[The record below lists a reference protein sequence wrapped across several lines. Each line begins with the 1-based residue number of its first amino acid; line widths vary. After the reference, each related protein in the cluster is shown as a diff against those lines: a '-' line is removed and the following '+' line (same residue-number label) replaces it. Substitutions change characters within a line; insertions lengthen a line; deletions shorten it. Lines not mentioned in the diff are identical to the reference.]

1 MVERDPAGHAPG
13 SLGIASGSQGTG
25 TGSPGTAAMG
35 SRGTAAGSR
44 RGAAGSHETTAGAVI
59 WERVGRTT
67 RGPHPSLTHERIAR
81 AAIAIADDEGIES
94 VSMRKV
100 AARLGAGAMSLY
112 RYVDG
117 KDDLIDL
124 MIDEV
129 YGEAPCE
136 PHSGNWRADLAQIA
150 RDIRSVTLRHPW
162 LANVRYPTARPT
174 FGPNLL
180 RVFEH
185 TLAAV
190 DGIGL
195 DIDGMVDAW
204 MTVNAFVQGYVMT
217 ELAEHEA
224 TRRTNLTQAQWRARI
239 APYVRRIVES
249 GCYPLFT
256 RVVVDAEDFP
266 DPDVTFERRLGYV
279 LDGLPANRA
288 QR

>member
-1 MVERDPAGHAPG
+1 
-13 SLGIASGSQGTG
+13 
-25 TGSPGTAAMG
+25 
-35 SRGTAAGSR
+35 
-44 RGAAGSHETTAGAVI
+44 
-59 WERVGRTT
+59 
-67 RGPHPSLTHERIAR
+67 
-81 AAIAIADDEGIES
+81 
-94 VSMRKV
+94 
-100 AARLGAGAMSLY
+100 MSLY

-129 YGEAPCE
+129 YGEATCE
-136 PHSGNWRADLAQIA
+136 PHSGNWRTDLAQIA
-150 RDIRSVTLRHPW
+150 RDIRSVTLRHAW
-162 LANVRYPTARPT
+162 LANARYPTARPT

-180 RVFEH
+180 WVFEH

-195 DIDGMVDAW
+195 DLHGMHDAW

-217 ELAEHEA
+217 ELADHEA

-249 GCYPLFT
+249 GRYPLFT
-256 RVVVDAEDFP
+256 RVVVDAGDFP

>member
-1 MVERDPAGHAPG
+1 MAERGPAGHTPVSREAG
-13 SLGIASGSQGTG
+13 VASREAGAGG
-25 TGSPGTAAMG
+25 RDAGTA
-35 SRGTAAGSR
+35 T
-44 RGAAGSHETTAGAVI
+44 VI
-59 WERVGRTT
+59 WERVGRAS

-100 AARLGAGAMSLY
+100 AARLGAGTMSLY

-129 YGEAPCE
+129 YGEAQCE
-136 PHSGNWRADLAQIA
+136 PHSGNWRADLARIA
-150 RDIRSVTLRHPW
+150 SDIRRVTLRHPW
-162 LANVRYPTARPT
+162 LASVLYPTARPT

-180 RVFEH
+180 RVIEH
-185 TLAAV
+185 ALAAV

-195 DIDGMVDAW
+195 DIDGMLDMW
-204 MTVNAFVQGYVMT
+204 MTVNDFVQGYVMA
-217 ELAEHEA
+217 ELAEQEA
-224 TRRTNLTQAQWRARI
+224 TRRTNLTLAQWRARI
-239 APYVRRIVES
+239 TPYVRRIVES
-249 GCYPLFT
+249 GRYPLFT
-256 RVVVDAEDFP
+256 RVVLDAEDFP

>member
-1 MVERDPAGHAPG
+1 MAERDPANH
-13 SLGIASGSQGTG
+13 
-25 TGSPGTAAMG
+25 
-35 SRGTAAGSR
+35 AAGSQDA
-44 RGAAGSHETTAGAVI
+44 AAGTVI
-59 WERVGRTT
+59 WERVGRPA

-81 AAIAIADDEGIES
+81 AAVAIADDEGIES

-100 AARLGAGAMSLY
+100 AARLGAGTMSLY
-112 RYVDG
+112 RYVEG

-124 MIDEV
+124 MADQV
-129 YGEAPCE
+129 YGEAVCE
-136 PHSGNWRADLAQIA
+136 PHSGNWRTDLARIA

-162 LANVRYPTARPT
+162 LANARFPTARPT

-190 DGIGL
+190 GGIGL
-195 DIDGMVDAW
+195 DIDGMIDAW
-204 MTVNAFVQGYVMT
+204 MTVNAFVQGYVT
-217 ELAEHEA
+217 AELAEREA
-224 TRRTNLTQAQWRARI
+224 SRRTNLTQAQWRARI

-249 GCYPLFT
+249 GRYPLFT